1 MKSLL
6 FVSDGKSDAG
16 IFLEVVS
23 LSAEAM
29 TEAFEDEGI
38 IEELYLRK
46 ESNDRAPIIRG
57 RNAIPSAEG
66 LSSCFRQ
73 LASIHHTF
81 LSGALISNCCR
92 GRTSQRRRM
101 ILPNKNPYSFGNSWR
116 GTVVQADLI
125 EWEEWLRLL
134 RRN

>member
-66 LSSCFRQ
+66 RV
-73 LASIHHTF
+73 
-81 LSGALISNCCR
+81 
-92 GRTSQRRRM
+92 
-101 ILPNKNPYSFGNSWR
+101 K
-116 GTVVQADLI
+116 
-125 EWEEWLRLL
+125 LRAAK
-134 RRN
+134 R